1 MALPSLARRKRAS
14 ATECAARMRSH
25 VCSEIE
31 RILQRGL
38 SLAWVLWF
46 TCLFS
51 VKRSGEGPCRAAGG
65 FVWDLE

>member
-14 ATECAARMRSH
+14 ATKCAALMRSH

-51 VKRSGEGPCRAAGG
+51 VKRSGEGPRRAGG
-65 FVWDLE
+65 HAVAV